1 MYPGGTPTARD
12 WWAIKKWTVRG
23 GTIFLG
29 DQGPTDSPAQQRVEK
44 CLDLGVDLLY
54 GVSALTAVVD
64 VMGYNISPSLF
75 FIEIFNNDKGNR
87 K

>member
-12 WWAIKKWTVRG
+12 LWLIKNWTVGEERSFWG
-23 GTIFLG
+23 IRARQIVRF
-29 DQGPTDSPAQQRVEK
+29 EK

-75 FIEIFNNDKGNR
+75 FIEIFNNDKDNR